1 MTEEYAVHFPYK
13 HSRDSIP
20 QPKIL
25 IKYPY
30 SNSAATFRTQIW
42 TASGVEVPLH
52 PLAF

>member
-30 SNSAATFRTQIW
+30 SNSAATFRTRIW